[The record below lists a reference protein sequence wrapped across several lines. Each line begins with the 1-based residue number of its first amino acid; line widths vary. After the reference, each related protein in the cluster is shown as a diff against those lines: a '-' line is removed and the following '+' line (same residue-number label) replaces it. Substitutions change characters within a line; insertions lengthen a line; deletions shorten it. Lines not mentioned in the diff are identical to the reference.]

1 MIPSDRY
8 LVKTQKFCR
17 NEWNLTGLC
26 TRQACPLSNSQYAT
40 VREEKGVLYLYM
52 KVVERSHFPNRL
64 WEKVKLSRNFDKA
77 VSEIDER
84 LIYWPKFI
92 RYKCK
97 QRVIRLHQVL
107 ARMRKLV
114 LHSRKTIIPISKK
127 IERRE
132 RRREDKALVAAK
144 IDKCIEQELL
154 ERLSKGTVWFLKY
167 GDIYNYNEAAF
178 SKVLDKEGDN
188 KDVDEVVEVDDLE
201 RVRYVE
207 DFEESSE
214 SDIEVFKDIFFAS
227 YLFSTFPQDLTPKI
241 ASSTESDSSGEDEPQ
256 SKSRRRRKGKPPKK
270 PKFLFKKPHVEIEY
284 EEAVPSTSRVTV

>member
-1 MIPSDRY
+1 MQTDDVTWQLLNREFCSFKTQ
-8 LVKTQKFCR
+8 VKTQKFCR

-52 KVVERSHFPNRL
+52 KVVERSHFPSRL
-64 WEKVKLSRNFDKA
+64 WEKVKLPRNFDKA
-77 VSEIDER
+77 MSEIDER
-84 LIYWPKFI
+84 LIYWPRFI

-114 LHSRKTIIPISKK
+114 LHSRKTIIPISRK

-154 ERLSKGTVWFLKY
+154 ERLSKGTY

-178 SKVLDKEGDN
+178 SKVLDKESDN
-188 KDVDEVVEVDDLE
+188 RDVDEVVEVDEDPE
-201 RVRYVE
+201 RVQYVE

-214 SDIEVFKDIFFAS
+214 SDIE
-227 YLFSTFPQDLTPKI
+227 DLTAKI
-241 ASSTESDSSGEDEPQ
+241 ASTTESDSSGEDEPVP
-256 SKSRRRRKGKPPKK
+256 KGHRRRKGKPPKK

-284 EEAVPSTSRVTV
+284 EEAVPSTSRVT

>member
-1 MIPSDRY
+1 MQTDDVTWQLLNHGFCSY
-8 LVKTQKFCR
+8 KTQVKTQKFCR

-64 WEKVKLSRNFDKA
+64 WEKVMLPKNFDQA
-77 VSEIDER
+77 MSEIDER

-114 LHSRKTIIPISKK
+114 LHSKKTIIPISRK

-132 RRREDKALVAAK
+132 RRREDKALIAAK

-154 ERLSKGTVWFLKY
+154 ERLRQGTY
-167 GDIYNYNEAAF
+167 GDIYNYSEAAF
-178 SKVLDKEGDN
+178 SKVLDKEGSSR
-188 KDVDEVVEVDDLE
+188 DVDKEVEVDEENPE
-201 RVRYVE
+201 RVQYVE

-214 SDIEVFKDIFFAS
+214 SDIE
-227 YLFSTFPQDLTPKI
+227 DLTDKI
-241 ASSTESDSSGEDEPQ
+241 ASTAESDSSDEDEPP
-256 SKSRRRRKGKPPKK
+256 SKGLRRRKGKPPKK

-284 EEAVPSTSRVTV
+284 EEAIPSTSRVTV